1 MRKKPS
7 EIQPRSKNHEQFE
20 SQESFRQNFSFAEKI
35 LDPSGIFPQPRD
47 DHDIR
52 KVTREKVEDM
62 LYAQELKPEIMDA
75 EGVPHRIGP
84 QGVNQWIWENL
95 VQREIPQSVLRE
107 FLNRGLRN
115 HNAPHVFF
123 RKYEYVRK
131 LLVLT
136 ANSHGISPSQVQNEH
151 LLDPQAIHQGIQH
164 IAADRFALSLF
175 NFLMQK
181 SIQAGISDQRF
192 PVAKTP
198 HEQPPLHPRILSFK
212 QHMEEKGFSPKHVRN
227 TITQVH
233 QLMVWLCSNVRVF
246 VGTSPETISI
256 FQIQNEHL
264 LMYRTH
270 KLRLVKLGHCSRI
283 TFTHSIYAIRS
294 FYYYLQKQFGYH
306 PPLRRFCSVNAPRYS
321 LRDLPTDQQIGTFFR
336 VVEQYAENPLL
347 EQIGYRF
354 MLHLGL
360 RLSEVAKIQW
370 KDINLGTSTIVI
382 HSKGKKTHVLPL
394 SSNLSSL
401 LHKLQNQLLATYLM
415 GGKPSNNRHHLYEY
429 FKLYTMIADWPF
441 PGGVHIFRHLF
452 ITRLAHKGVL
462 PQALK
467 ELARLIQVDT
477 VGLYLHMAHQ
487 DQHMISQINLLNYE

>member
-7 EIQPRSKNHEQFE
+7 EIQPRSKNHEQIE

-47 DHDIR
+47 NHDIR

-62 LYAQELKPEIMDA
+62 LYAQELVPEIKDA
-75 EGVPHRIGP
+75 ESVHHWIGP

-95 VQREIPQSVLRE
+95 VKHEVPQSILRE
-107 FLNRGLRN
+107 FLSRGLRK

-131 LLVLT
+131 LLTLT
-136 ANSHGISPSQVQNEH
+136 ANSRGISPSQVQNEN
-151 LLDPQAIHQGIQH
+151 LLDPQALHQGIQH
-164 IAADRFALSLF
+164 LAADWFALSLF
-175 NFLMQK
+175 NYLMHK
-181 SIQAGISDQRF
+181 SILAGFSVQRF

-198 HEQPPLHPRILSFK
+198 HEQPALHPRIHDFK
-212 QHMEEKGFSPKHVRN
+212 KHMEEKGFSHKHVRN
-227 TITQVH
+227 TVTHVH
-233 QLMVWLCSNVRVF
+233 QLMVWLCSNVRIF
-246 VGTSPETISI
+246 VGTTPETISI

-264 LMYRTH
+264 LMYRTY
-270 KLRLVKLGHCSRI
+270 KLRLVKLSQCSRI

-294 FYYYLQKQFGYH
+294 FYYFLQMRFGYH
-306 PPLRRFCSVNAPRYS
+306 PPLRRFRSVNAPRYS
-321 LRDLPTDQQIGTFFR
+321 PRDLPTDQQIETFFQ
-336 VVEQYAENPLL
+336 VVDRYAENPLL

-360 RLSEVAKIQW
+360 RLSEVAKIRW
-370 KDINLGTSTIVI
+370 KDINLGTRTIVI

-401 LHKLQNQLLATYLM
+401 LHKLQNQPLTTYLM
-415 GGKPSNNRHHLYEY
+415 GGKPSNNRNHLYEY

-487 DQHMISQINLLNYE
+487 DQHMIDQINLLNYE